1 MSRAT
6 PFLMFQGQCEEALRF
21 YAATLPDT
29 RIEQLTHHGADGPGL
44 PGTVFLARLRLAG
57 QSVMAN
63 DSPPVHDFGFTPS
76 FSFWI
81 DCDTLEE
88 VDRLAA
94 ALGEGGAVMMP
105 PGDYGFA
112 KRFAFVADRFG
123 VSFQLCHGPARPR
136 DGESST

>member
-6 PFLMFQGQCEEALRF
+6 PFLMFQGRCEEALRF
-21 YAATLPDT
+21 YEATLPDT
-29 RIEQLTHHGADGPGL
+29 RIEQLTHHGADGPGV

-57 QSVMAN
+57 QTVMAN

-81 DCDTLEE
+81 DCAAPAE
-88 VDRLAA
+88 VDHLAA
-94 ALGEGGAVMMP
+94 ALGADGGGVMMP

-112 KRFAFVADRFG
+112 ERFAFVADRFG
-123 VSFQLCHGPARPR
+123 VSFQLCHGHAWPQSREDA
-136 DGESST
+136 